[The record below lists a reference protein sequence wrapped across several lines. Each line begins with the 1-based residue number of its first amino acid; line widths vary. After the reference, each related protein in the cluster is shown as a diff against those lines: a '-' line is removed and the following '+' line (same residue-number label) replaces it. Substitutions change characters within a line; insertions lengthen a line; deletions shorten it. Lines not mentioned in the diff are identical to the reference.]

1 MATTKI
7 KKGDTV
13 QVIAGRNKGKQG
25 KVISVDAKNGKLVVE
40 GVNMLT
46 KHEKPSAGNPDGGI
60 SHKEGTIDMSNVMY
74 VHNGKPTRVGFQ
86 VNGDKKV
93 RIAKSTGDVI
103 D

>member
-1 MATTKI
+1 MATLKI

-13 QVIAGRNKGKQG
+13 QVIAGRSKGKQG
-25 KVISVDAKNGKLVVE
+25 KVISIDRKNGKIFVE
-40 GVNMLT
+40 GVNMVT

-60 SHKEGTIDMSNVMY
+60 THKEGTIDISNVMY

-86 VNGDKKV
+86 INGDKKV
-93 RIAKSTGDVI
+93 RIAKSTGEVI

>member
-13 QVIAGRNKGKQG
+13 QIIAGRNKGKQG
-25 KVISVDAKNGKLVVE
+25 KVTSVDAKHGKLVVE

-46 KHEKPSAGNPDGGI
+46 KHEKPSASNPDGGI
-60 SHKEGTIDMSNVMY
+60 THKEGTIDISNVMY
-74 VHNGKPTRVGFQ
+74 VHNGKPTRVGFK

>member
-1 MATTKI
+1 MATSKI

-25 KVISVDAKNGKLVVE
+25 KVLSVDTKHGKLVVE

-46 KHEKPSAGNPDGGI
+46 KHEKPSASNPDGGI
-60 SHKEGTIDMSNVMY
+60 THKEGTIDISNAMY

-86 VNGDKKV
+86 TSGDKKV